1 MRQLKKI
8 VVGHDLWHGGESAL
22 QSAKVF
28 ADRYGTLIKLVHV
41 VEPHPI
47 FHTPSP
53 ALVNYPGLEEMQHRA
68 RDILTK
74 RAANQEEWEVR
85 TGKPFVELITVCRE
99 WQADLLIVGGS
110 AEGQEPVLG
119 STSERVVRTAPLPVL
134 VAKKPLSSEA
144 KTILVPTDF
153 SSCAT
158 RAAEEALAFVKSFGG
173 ELFFLHALDMH
184 AIYPDAYGL
193 KAAWL
198 PQLRPEAFPS
208 HGEWQEFFHRLPS
221 LENVTWHERTEEG
234 RPAAA
239 IVHLAAESKA
249 DLIVMGTHGR
259 TGLAHMLL
267 GSVAEQVVRTAAC
280 SILTIR
286 PDSFNFE
293 LP

>member
-8 VVGHDLWHGGESAL
+8 MVGHDLWRGGEAAL
-22 QSAKVF
+22 QSAQVF
-28 ADRYGTLIKLVHV
+28 TDRYGTSIKLVHV
-41 VEPHPI
+41 VEPHPV

-53 ALVNYPGLEEMQHRA
+53 ALANSPGLEEMQHRA
-68 RDILTK
+68 REILAHQ
-74 RAANQEEWEVR
+74 AADQHEWEVR
-85 TGKPFVELITVCRE
+85 TGKPFVELISACRE

-110 AEGQEPVLG
+110 AEGQEPMLG
-119 STSERVVRTAPLPVL
+119 STSERIVRTSSIPVL
-134 VAKKPLSSEA
+134 VVKKPLSA
-144 KTILVPTDF
+144 GLKTVLVPTDF

-158 RAAEEALAFVKSFGG
+158 KAAEEALAFVNSFGG
-173 ELFFLHALDMH
+173 EVFFLHALDIH

-198 PQLRPEAFPS
+198 PQLQPEAFPS
-208 HGEWQEFFHRLPS
+208 RGEWQEFFHRLPS
-221 LENVTWHERTEEG
+221 LENVVWHERTEEG
-234 RPAAA
+234 KPAAA
-239 IVHLAAESKA
+239 IVRLATESKA

-286 PDSFNFE
+286 PDSFSFE